1 MAEINTLPASV
12 ASQLS
17 FDAVSA
23 CTLTKLEQL
32 VQDPNI
38 ARCTKTYTAA
48 QLTALQTVAADAF
61 SFQCIGDMIGTA
73 CMTYVDQTYLE
84 PIRASLATTMG

>member
-1 MAEINTLPASV
+1 V

-23 CTLTKLEQL
+23 CAHTKLQQL

-38 ARCTKTYTAA
+38 ARCAKTYTAA
-48 QLTALQTVAADAF
+48 QLTVLQTVAADAF
-61 SFQCIGDMIGTA
+61 SFQCVGDMLKTA
-73 CMTYVDQTYLE
+73 CGAYVDQTYLQ
-84 PIRASLATTMG
+84 PIRASLTPTAG